1 MQHSDHTQHN
11 PLYLRTLVGLA
22 IIYTL
27 YFAQS
32 LLIPI
37 VFSVFIA
44 LLLNPLVALLK
55 GCYVPRPVSA
65 IVLLALLITPFS
77 FLTNE
82 LVEPAQK
89 WAKLIPKMTVQLSDQ
104 IDSLSDEF
112 AEHEQ
117 RANEEVKQQE
127 QEESGFNF
135 FGWFSDDEETPEPAP
150 QIQENA
156 VKERIK
162 QGGIEVL
169 VSVLG
174 NAPVILAQWLASV
187 ILILFL
193 LIYGP
198 AVFKV
203 VTNEFPVIKNKQQM
217 ASIANKIQ
225 QVLSRYIVTISVINA
240 LLGMATALAFSIAGV
255 EDALLWGVLVALF
268 NFVPYVGSL
277 ISVSILCLA
286 GLVQYELSLLAM
298 LPASIFLGINIIES
312 QFITPT
318 VLGNKMNVN
327 PLVIIF
333 WLSILGWMWGILG
346 VLLAVPMLVCIKLIL
361 GETGTA
367 PHWAKLIEAK

>member
-1 MQHSDHTQHN
+1 M
-11 PLYLRTLVGLA
+11 LVGLA
-22 IIYTL
+22 IVYTL

-55 GCYVPRPVSA
+55 RCYVPRPVSA
-65 IVLLALLITPFS
+65 IVLLALLITPFT

-89 WAKLIPKMTVQLSDQ
+89 WAKLIPKMTVQLSEQ

-117 RANEEVKQQE
+117 RAIEEVKQQE
-127 QEESGFNF
+127 EEESGFNF

-150 QIQENA
+150 QAQENA

-162 QGGIEVL
+162 QGGIEV
-169 VSVLG
+169 VIAVLG
-174 NAPVILAQWLASV
+174 NAPVILAQWLASI

-198 AVFKV
+198 AVFDV

-240 LLGMATALAFSIAGV
+240 LLGMVTALAFSIAGV

-286 GLVQYELSLLAM
+286 GLVQYEPSLLAM

-361 GETGTA
+361 GETGMA